1 MKTGIEIKDLQVHF
15 PLRGGL
21 IPKVKRVCR
30 AVDGLSLR
38 ILPGQTLG
46 IVGES
51 GCGKTTLGKAICRL
65 VKPSSGSILLDGKNI
80 LTLRGRNLLRYRRDV
95 QMIFQDPAESLNPR
109 QTVGQILL
117 EPLKIHKI
125 GTAAER
131 QDRIKSILSE
141 VGLPPAAVDRYPFE
155 FSGGQRQRIGI
166 ARALVLRPSLIVCD
180 EAVSALDVSV
190 QSQILNLL
198 LDLQEKHGFAYLFIS
213 HDLAVVRHVA
223 DRIAVMYLGKVVEE
237 ASRERLFA
245 EPLHAYTR
253 ALISAIP
260 QADPTRSRQRIL
272 LKGDVPSPIDP
283 PPGCPFA
290 WRSYLPCS
298 EEMASRPGQWVEIQP
313 DHWVEAHPGTIENYD
328 TLFPDAPR
336 PEEK

>member
-1 MKTGIEIKDLQVHF
+1 MKTGIQIRDLKVHF
-15 PLRGGL
+15 PLRGGI
-21 IPKVKRVCR
+21 IPRVRRICR
-30 AVDGLSLR
+30 AVDGLSLD
-38 ILPGQTLG
+38 ISPGQTLG

-65 VKPSSGSILLDGKNI
+65 VRPTAGEILLDGENV
-80 LTLRGRNLLRYRRDV
+80 LSLRGKRLLRYRREV

-109 QTVGQILL
+109 QTVGQILE
-117 EPLKIHKI
+117 EPLIIHRIGKTGERKRRLEKIL
-125 GTAAER
+125 
-131 QDRIKSILSE
+131 DE
-141 VGLPPAAVDRYPFE
+141 VGLARSSADRYPFE

-166 ARALVLRPSLIVCD
+166 ARALVLEPSLIVCD

-198 LDLQEKHGFAYLFIS
+198 LDLQRTHGFAYLFIS

-223 DRIAVMYLGKVVEE
+223 DRIAVLYLGKVVEE
-237 ASRERLFA
+237 ATRERLFA
-245 EPLHAYTR
+245 NPLHAYTK

-260 QADPTRSRQRIL
+260 QADPDTTRQRIL

-290 WRSYLPCS
+290 WRTYLECT
-298 EEMASRPGQWVEIQP
+298 EEQARQPSSWIQAEPG
-313 DHWVEAHPGTIENYD
+313 HWVEAHPGTLED
-328 TLFPDAPR
+328 FEKRFAKPDSR
-336 PEEK
+336 S